1 MMMIRR
7 RTGLFVF
14 ALALVLS
21 WAGLSGGALAAEA
34 ADSDT
39 SAEVQRI
46 TLEEAYATAQ
56 EQSPKIRMA
65 RLELEDARLAF
76 EQTRSQ
82 SLMRPDPV
90 ALLQAESTLELAR
103 RNLAL
108 VQDQVRLEVA
118 ENYLGVLRLE
128 NLMDVMQGSLVL
140 AERQSAIAENRFE
153 VGSAAKVEIIRS
165 ANQVSNARANLLE
178 MQGSRELA
186 LMAFRM
192 GVGLPLN
199 QPVVPDSFEIEPMKI
214 DVDLEEDLKFALENR
229 LEIVRARNGVDVAR
243 KQVELTEN
251 DYTPAIAR
259 ARAQIG
265 LQRAEEGVQQ
275 AKDGIELE
283 IRQIYQS
290 LMDNERRLK
299 VLEESIN
306 EASET
311 LTITEDMYDA
321 GVATDV
327 EVLSAQTA
335 LTQSQTDRVNTL
347 FDLRTAQVRYMHA
360 TARMFTDEGGDTQ

>member
-1 MMMIRR
+1 MTTKIVR
-7 RTGLFVF
+7 LF
-14 ALALVLS
+14 ALGVALMCL
-21 WAGLSGGALAAEA
+21 WAGGALAADTA
-34 ADSDT
+34 GTADATVDVT
-39 SAEVQRI
+39 QI
-46 TLEEAYATAQ
+46 TLEEAYALAM
-56 EQSPKIRMA
+56 ERSPKIRTA
-65 RLELEDARLAF
+65 KLELEDARLAH

-82 SLMRPDPV
+82 SLMRPDPI
-90 ALLQAESTLELAR
+90 ALLQAESALDVAE

-128 NLMDVMQGSLVL
+128 NLMDVIDGSLAL
-140 AERQSAIAENRFE
+140 AERQLAIAENRFA
-153 VGSAAKVEIIRS
+153 VGSAARVEMIRA

-192 GVGLPLN
+192 SVGLPLG
-199 QPVVPDSFEIEPMKI
+199 DAIEPAS
-214 DVDLEEDLKFALENR
+214 VDLEPATLNINLEEDLKFALENR
-229 LEIVRARNGVDVAR
+229 LEIVRARNGAEVAR
-243 KQVELTEN
+243 KQLELTQN
-251 DYTPAIAR
+251 DYTPAIAQ
-259 ARAQIG
+259 ARAEVG
-265 LQRAEEGVQQ
+265 VKRAEEAVQQ
-275 AKDGIELE
+275 AKNGIELE

-290 LMDNERRLK
+290 LLDSQRRLA

-311 LTITEDMYDA
+311 LAITEEMYDA

-347 FDLRTAQVRYMHA
+347 FDLRTAHVRFQHA
-360 TARMFTDEGGDTQ
+360 TARVLGAEGGDAR

>member
-1 MMMIRR
+1 
-7 RTGLFVF
+7 
-14 ALALVLS
+14 
-21 WAGLSGGALAAEA
+21 
-34 ADSDT
+34 
-39 SAEVQRI
+39 
-46 TLEEAYATAQ
+46 
-56 EQSPKIRMA
+56 
-65 RLELEDARLAF
+65 
-76 EQTRSQ
+76 
-82 SLMRPDPV
+82 
-90 ALLQAESTLELAR
+90 
-103 RNLAL
+103 
-108 VQDQVRLEVA
+108 
-118 ENYLGVLRLE
+118 
-128 NLMDVMQGSLVL
+128 
-140 AERQSAIAENRFE
+140 
-153 VGSAAKVEIIRS
+153 
-165 ANQVSNARANLLE
+165 
-178 MQGSRELA
+178 
-186 LMAFRM
+186 MAFRM